1 MSLILYSIPL
11 NKTIPQVSN
20 NIIVVLIAVAKLES
34 MPLIPIFAKIA
45 VREANNAD
53 NIA

>member
-1 MSLILYSIPL
+1 M
-11 NKTIPQVSN
+11 PQVSN

-34 MPLIPIFAKIA
+34 ISLTPIFAKIA

-53 NIA
+53 NMA